1 MMASSNISCVWE
13 HIPDDITLHV
23 FTFLPAAAL
32 LQAAQV
38 CRCWNRVTR
47 DELLW
52 RDLFYRHWK
61 IDRNIPMAPGRS
73 SWLQEYKR
81 LHYHSP
87 AVESEV
93 IRQHTDQVLHVSFAN
108 NGKMF
113 ASCSKDG
120 FIKVWNTTYPVS
132 LKYKENMKR
141 YTWKYT
147 QFSQFNESDT
157 LLLVSGVHFGSN
169 STSGEIAVFSLQGN
183 FELQARVI
191 NKPYD
196 VFGTWYNDSH
206 LISGTLH
213 WTGQLQSCSVL
224 WLNKAYQDTESE
236 HESVVMRLYK
246 LKNINASSVR
256 TVMVASCREVMESDD
271 TTKGNKRVQ
280 NNLGNQGGESSSK
293 YAKTNIDQKLLGT
306 INYKQEYRDAE
317 KGHSQ
322 SVSHNVDMTETT
334 LHGSHGNYTY
344 SHDVSMEDVSKLSD
358 VDKLVEITTKCVS
371 LTSESDSTP
380 VDAKVSNN
388 CINLASDLISSNLN
402 NSTDDSQ
409 HSSQCACAMSCSC
422 HGGMYLD
429 GAAFGS
435 PLQSSFFSSHD
446 HKVALDDWNPMSP
459 IHMGDSTIT
468 LPSLSNAEPST
479 ANSGE
484 QTTKILDKFLIFTQG
499 SQTYTPH
506 QIGIKRIK
514 PPEKLSGDESNSYV
528 LPDVE
533 YNTHGLERVD
543 YDTIDKVIDMHGHI
557 IGLALSPDQRYL
569 YVNCRPWPKDY
580 DIQNPLSPP
589 PIAQQIDIHVIDLLR
604 LTEVGTMYRAHKAYT
619 PNDECFFI
627 FLDVSQQY
635 VASGAE
641 DKHGYIWDRHYGVC
655 LNKFRHE
662 DVVNCVA
669 FSPKD
674 SELLITVSDDC
685 TIKVWRSL
693 NRERN
698 MKYTGLFNPGLY

>member
-1 MMASSNISCVWE
+1 
-13 HIPDDITLHV
+13 
-23 FTFLPAAAL
+23 
-32 LQAAQV
+32 
-38 CRCWNRVTR
+38 
-47 DELLW
+47 
-52 RDLFYRHWK
+52 
-61 IDRNIPMAPGRS
+61 
-73 SWLQEYKR
+73 
-81 LHYHSP
+81 
-87 AVESEV
+87 
-93 IRQHTDQVLHVSFAN
+93 
-108 NGKMF
+108 
-113 ASCSKDG
+113 
-120 FIKVWNTTYPVS
+120 
-132 LKYKENMKR
+132 
-141 YTWKYT
+141 
-147 QFSQFNESDT
+147 
-157 LLLVSGVHFGSN
+157 
-169 STSGEIAVFSLQGN
+169 
-183 FELQARVI
+183 
-191 NKPYD
+191 
-196 VFGTWYNDSH
+196 
-206 LISGTLH
+206 
-213 WTGQLQSCSVL
+213 
-224 WLNKAYQDTESE
+224 
-236 HESVVMRLYK
+236 
-246 LKNINASSVR
+246 
-256 TVMVASCREVMESDD
+256 MVASCREVMESDD

-533 YNTHGLERVD
+533 YNTHGLEHVD

-557 IGLALSPDQRYL
+557 IGLALSPDQR
-569 YVNCRPWPKDY
+569 
-580 DIQNPLSPP
+580 
-589 PIAQQIDIHVIDLLR
+589 
-604 LTEVGTMYRAHKAYT
+604 
-619 PNDECFFI
+619 
-627 FLDVSQQY
+627 
-635 VASGAE
+635 
-641 DKHGYIWDRHYGVC
+641 
-655 LNKFRHE
+655 
-662 DVVNCVA
+662 
-669 FSPKD
+669 
-674 SELLITVSDDC
+674 
-685 TIKVWRSL
+685 
-693 NRERN
+693 
-698 MKYTGLFNPGLY
+698 